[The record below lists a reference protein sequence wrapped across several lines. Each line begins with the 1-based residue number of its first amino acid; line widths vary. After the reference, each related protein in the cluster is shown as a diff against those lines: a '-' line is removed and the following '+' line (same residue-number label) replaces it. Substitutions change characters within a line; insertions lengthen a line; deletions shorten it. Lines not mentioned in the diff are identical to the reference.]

1 MMKDDLEDGV
11 YQRCLSFQT
20 SECDM
25 IIVPPCGNA
34 LLEEEQAGRVVAAR
48 GKVVLRRSVVV
59 R

>member
-1 MMKDDLEDGV
+1 MIQKMGYISDV
-11 YQRCLSFQT
+11 CQSQT

-34 LLEEEQAGRVVAAR
+34 LLEEEQAGRVVAAE